1 MSISLPHP
9 ADDPSSPAPA
19 SSVAET
25 VIEDEDEEP
34 SIPVPDHLNESQLSF
49 LTDKNFYISIQSVSI
64 PPDSEL
70 EDEEDE
76 PEAVFEVREHVVK
89 TGSKKG
95 QIEKKIVLTIGSY
108 TFKKRYKM
116 RNGNLLFTC
125 NSCQKLNH
133 YLSAVVEIQD
143 QEADLYSLLSAP
155 SPNDHV
161 CWVTGYQQTIKRA
174 KNEMCSKV
182 S

>member
-1 MSISLPHP
+1 M
-9 ADDPSSPAPA
+9 
-19 SSVAET
+19 
-25 VIEDEDEEP
+25 
-34 SIPVPDHLNESQLSF
+34 
-49 LTDKNFYISIQSVSI
+49 
-64 PPDSEL
+64 
-70 EDEEDE
+70 
-76 PEAVFEVREHVVK
+76 K

-95 QIEKKIVLTIGSY
+95 QIEKKIVLTIGS

-116 RNGNLLFTC
+116 RNENLLFTC

-143 QEADLYSLLSAP
+143 QEADLYFLLSAP

-182 S
+182 SKEPTRSLQEIYEEVRSQFTSKVLHE

>member
-1 MSISLPHP
+1 
-9 ADDPSSPAPA
+9 
-19 SSVAET
+19 
-25 VIEDEDEEP
+25 
-34 SIPVPDHLNESQLSF
+34 
-49 LTDKNFYISIQSVSI
+49 
-64 PPDSEL
+64 
-70 EDEEDE
+70 
-76 PEAVFEVREHVVK
+76 
-89 TGSKKG
+89 
-95 QIEKKIVLTIGSY
+95 
-108 TFKKRYKM
+108 M

-143 QEADLYSLLSAP
+143 QEADLYSLLSAQ